1 MKQRL
6 GFVSNSSSSSF
17 LIYGATIGACNGEV
31 ENDDGDYSSIEDKID
46 ELKLSLGTWSPE
58 GFDETYV
65 GTSWSKVKDD
75 ETGKQFK
82 ERVQAEVD
90 RLTDA
95 LGAKRQKCSTHQEAS
110 FDG

>member
-17 LIYGATIGACNGEV
+17 LIYGVRVDECNGEV
-31 ENDDGDYSSIEDKID
+31 ESDLGDYSSIEDKLD

-58 GFDETYV
+58 GFDGTYV
-65 GTSWSKVKDD
+65 GVSWSKVKDD
-75 ETGKQFK
+75 ETGKQFR
-82 ERVQAEVD
+82 ERVQTEVD

-95 LGAKRQKCSTHQEAS
+95 LGAKRQKCDTHQEAWY
-110 FDG
+110 D

>member
-1 MKQRL
+1 MKQRN

-17 LIYGATIGACNGEV
+17 LIYGTTVDTCNGKV
-31 ENDDGDYSSIEDKID
+31 ENDDEEYSSIEDKIR
-46 ELKLSLGTWSPE
+46 ELKLSLNAWNPQ
-58 GFDETYV
+58 GFDEMYI
-65 GTSWSKVKDD
+65 GASWSSVKDD

-90 RLTDA
+90 KLTTA
-95 LGAKRQKCSTHQEAS
+95 LGVEWQECSTHQEEW